1 MIITLTLN
9 PCIDQTT
16 WVEGLEIG
24 GTNRVK
30 KVKKE
35 IGGKGINVSTALIQL
50 GYQTQALVF
59 THEQETLSVE
69 GELCRR
75 GITCE
80 SITVPGELRT
90 NLKVFDCEKK
100 EMTEFNERGS
110 AVSEEAA
117 EQMIALIE
125 TKLSAADVLVV
136 CGSVPPG
143 VSSDYYYRIVEMANK
158 AGVLTIL
165 DADNALFAE
174 ALKAKPT
181 LIKPNRGELERY
193 LGRKVNSEDEII
205 DAAKELVKSGI
216 PYICVSVGAD
226 GAYLICADCA
236 YHTKGA
242 KIEVRGVQG
251 AGDSLVAGFA
261 IGLSEEKSP
270 EESLKLAVACANGS
284 LTYEGTGMCRKEDVK
299 RLIEEIRVRRVR

>member
-9 PCIDQTT
+9 PCIDHTIE
-16 WVEGLEIG
+16 VEGLEIG
-24 GTNRVK
+24 GTNRTT

-50 GYQTQALVF
+50 GYETQALIF
-59 THEQETLSVE
+59 SHEQEALSVE
-69 GELCRR
+69 NELHRR
-75 GITCE
+75 GIICE

-90 NLKVFDCEKK
+90 NLKVFDREKK
-100 EMTEFNERGS
+100 EMTEFNESGS
-110 AVSEEAA
+110 EVSETAA
-117 EQMIALIE
+117 NQMISLIE
-125 TKLSAADVLVV
+125 TKLKDTDVLVV

-143 VSSDYYYRIVEMANK
+143 VSYDYYRRIVERANK

-174 ALKAKPT
+174 GIKANPT
-181 LIKPNRGELERY
+181 LIKPNRGELERF
-193 LGRKVNSEDEII
+193 LGQKLNSEKEII
-205 DAAKELVKSGI
+205 AAATELVKSGI
-216 PYICVSVGAD
+216 TYVCVSVGAD
-226 GAYLICADCA
+226 GAYLVCQNGA

-261 IGLSEEKSP
+261 IGLSEGRTP
-270 EESLKLAVACANGS
+270 EESLRLAVACANGS
-284 LTYEGTGMCRKEDVK
+284 LTYEGTGMCRKEDVE
-299 RLIEEIRVRRVR
+299 RLIGQIHIRRVR